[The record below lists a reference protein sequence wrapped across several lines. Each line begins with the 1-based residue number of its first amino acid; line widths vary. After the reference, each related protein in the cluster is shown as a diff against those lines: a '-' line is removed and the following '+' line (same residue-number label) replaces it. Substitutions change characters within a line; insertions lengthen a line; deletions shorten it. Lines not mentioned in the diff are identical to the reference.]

1 MQDLAADI
9 VNGHEE
15 RRAWFQAF
23 RADADA
29 ERQDRKA
36 WVGSLKKAWV
46 GFLKKEVKSIR
57 RDNRAWVDS
66 LTDDVGA
73 MLKEVRSDVEGA
85 RRAWH
90 GLSHTVGGRPA
101 EGRAAGKKGGLAKH
115 GKAKRRG

>member
-1 MQDLAADI
+1 MATLTEQMQDLAADI

-36 WVGSLKKAWV
+36 SVGS
-46 GFLKKEVKSIR
+46 LKKEVKSIR

-66 LTDDVGA
+66 LADDVGA